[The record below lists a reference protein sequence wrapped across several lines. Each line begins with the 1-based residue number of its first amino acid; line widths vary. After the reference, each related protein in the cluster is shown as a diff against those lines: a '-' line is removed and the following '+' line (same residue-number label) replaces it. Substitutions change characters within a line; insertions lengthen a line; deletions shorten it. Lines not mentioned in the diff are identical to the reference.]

1 MSNQIRTINPSTH
14 EVIFDQPGTSL
25 EDASKI
31 AKASKLAF
39 ESYRNLSLEERKD
52 IVKRALAILATK
64 HDELAKELTTQMGR
78 PIR

>member
-1 MSNQIRTINPSTH
+1 MSNQIRTINPATH

-25 EDASKI
+25 EDAGKI
-31 AKASKLAF
+31 AKASKVAF
-39 ESYRNLSLEERKD
+39 ESYRKLSLEERKD

-64 HDELAKELTTQMGR
+64 YDELAKELTTQMGR